1 MNLGQVRQKL
11 IEISG
16 RYDLVTSPTTFAD
29 NGANTYITEGLK
41 WLDRLLNKGHMQAKC
56 FKSVS
61 AGGWY
66 VLLQNCRAIQKV
78 WCSDTEE
85 KWELPVVTLEDFKSE
100 YAEPMANADQG
111 QPEHAVISV
120 LRTSP
125 ETASQITLDSFGASA
140 SVEVASEYTYTTLLF
155 GPPADGAY
163 ELEIHGLF
171 YSTALS
177 ADADENWWTVN
188 FPLVVVW
195 SALRQLEI
203 TYRNYE
209 GQKDWENAIA
219 SELKGVEMD
228 FVEEEIADLDQIG
241 G

>member
-1 MNLGQVRQKL
+1 MNLGQIRQKFV
-11 IEISG
+11 EISG
-16 RYDLVTSPTTFAD
+16 RYDLVTNPSTFID

-56 FKSVS
+56 FKSVVI
-61 AGGWY
+61 GDWY

-78 WCSDTEE
+78 WCSNTEE
-85 KWELPVVTLEDFKSE
+85 KWELPIVTLEDFKSE

-111 QPEHAVISV
+111 QPQYATIGI

-125 ETASQITLDSFGASA
+125 ETVTQITIDSFCGTANTSA
-140 SVEVASEYTYTTLLF
+140 VSEYSYSSLLF
-155 GPPADGAY
+155 SPPADGSY
-163 ELEIHGLF
+163 ELEVNGLF
-171 YSTALS
+171 YSTSLS
-177 ADADENWWTVN
+177 TDADENWWTVN

-195 SALRQLEI
+195 AALRQIEI

-209 GQKDWENAIA
+209 GQKDWENAI
-219 SELKGVEMD
+219 SKELDGVIKD
-228 FVEEEIADLDQIG
+228 SIEEEIADFDQIG